1 MHQSLQLL
9 YITLI
14 QFVTNYRQLITYSFI
29 IWNSFCSYLFF
40 LEPDIGMSQ
49 MLAQKY
55 FRQLLDGVVCKP
67 KYSISEKYITNH
79 VTVHD
84 SAEME
89 MFWPWHRLKPCTVQ
103 INKDLHVHRK
113 YMIM

>member
-1 MHQSLQLL
+1 
-9 YITLI
+9 
-14 QFVTNYRQLITYSFI
+14 
-29 IWNSFCSYLFF
+29 
-40 LEPDIGMSQ
+40 

-84 SAEME
+84 SAEIA
-89 MFWPWHRLKPCTVQ
+89 WKCSDHD
-103 INKDLHVHRK
+103 ID
-113 YMIM
+113 